1 MRKTARALIIKN
13 KKILLVSGH
22 DADFYWTP
30 GGGIEHGET
39 PENALIRE
47 LKEELGLE
55 MCKYEKFI
63 DYIVDDQDVV
73 NYLVMNF
80 EDIKIGAEI
89 EKMAWLS
96 RDDIEK
102 GTIKVSNGFKDNAF
116 VALVES
122 NLL

>member
-116 VALVES
+116 VALVEN